1 MGLSSNT
8 GFFNRAAEI
17 YGTDT
22 GAVITA
28 KPRQKYNFSIFMT
41 TVGGSFQFEKVS
53 GVALPDYQYNV
64 TRLNQYNH
72 QRFVTTRQE
81 ITPATI
87 TFYDTVDNQ
96 FQNLL
101 TSYASYYYT
110 QGLSDLNPSQII
122 NNATNPSVNSPMG
135 LKAVPANNRFFF
147 TNITVRNEDSGPN
160 TGRAIDM
167 VNCMIT
173 NVSHDRLDYSDSQ
186 PVLFTATFQPEHVN
200 FLTSDATGSTDAVGA
215 AQSINTSELSNSV
228 TNSTAQNSTTQGS
241 NIVVDSNGNP
251 VIDSNGNPVTFG

>member
-22 GAVITA
+22 GSVITA

-41 TVGGSFQFEKVS
+41 INNNAALSDTRSGSRSFQFEKVQ

-101 TSYASYYYT
+101 TDYSRHYYT
-110 QGLSDLNPSQII
+110 QGVSGLNPADIVD
-122 NNATNPSVNSPMG
+122 NATNDNIRTPHG
-135 LKAVPANNRFFF
+135 LKAVPADSRFFF
-147 TNITVRNEDSGPN
+147 TDITIVTEDHGPG
-160 TGRAIDM
+160 TGRSISM
-167 VNCMIT
+167 VNCLIT

-186 PVLFTATFQPEHVN
+186 AVLFTATIQPEHVN
-200 FLTSDATGSTDAVGA
+200 FSSAPIANA
-215 AQSINTSELSNSV
+215 
-228 TNSTAQNSTTQGS
+228 
-241 NIVVDSNGNP
+241 P
-251 VIDSNGNPVTFG
+251 

>member
-41 TVGGSFQFEKVS
+41 TIGGSFQFEKVQS
-53 GVALPDYQYNV
+53 VSLPDYQYNV

-72 QRFVTTRQE
+72 QRFVTTKQE
-81 ITPATI
+81 ITPSTI

-101 TSYASYYYT
+101 TAYAGYYYT
-110 QGLSDLNPSQII
+110 QGLSGLNPSEII
-122 NNATNPSVNSPMG
+122 NNASNPSVSSPMG
-135 LKAVPANNRFFF
+135 LKAIPANDRFFF
-147 TNITVRNEDSGPN
+147 TNITVLTEDSGPN

-167 VNCMIT
+167 INCMIT
-173 NVSHDRLDYSDSQ
+173 NVTHDRLDYSDSQ
-186 PVLFTATFQPEHVN
+186 MVLFTATFQPEHVN
-200 FLTSDATGSTDAVGA
+200 FLAANPSGSADATGA
-215 AQSINTSELSNSV
+215 ATIT
-228 TNSTAQNSTTQGS
+228 
-241 NIVVDSNGNP
+241 
-251 VIDSNGNPVTFG
+251 

>member
-41 TVGGSFQFEKVS
+41 TIGGSFQFEKVQS
-53 GVALPDYQYNV
+53 VSLPDYQYNV

-81 ITPATI
+81 ITPSTI

-101 TSYASYYYT
+101 TAYAGYYYT
-110 QGLSDLNPSQII
+110 QGLSGLNPSEII
-122 NNATNPSVNSPMG
+122 NNASNPSVSSPMG
-135 LKAVPANNRFFF
+135 LKAIPANDRFFF
-147 TNITVRNEDSGPN
+147 TNITVLTEDSGPN

-167 VNCMIT
+167 INCMIT

-186 PVLFTATFQPEHVN
+186 MVLFTATFQPEHVN
-200 FLTSDATGSTDAVGA
+200 FVAANPSGSADATGAST
-215 AQSINTSELSNSV
+215 IT
-228 TNSTAQNSTTQGS
+228 
-241 NIVVDSNGNP
+241 
-251 VIDSNGNPVTFG
+251 